1 MKKIFRSFA
10 FLPLIVVAA
19 IAFVV
24 FQVKSKD
31 PVEHQSASY
40 PVKSVQTIVARKLPF
55 RARATAFG
63 YVEPAIVV
71 TLRSE
76 VSGRITYIH
85 PNLKKG
91 ASLEKDTVVLRIEP
105 TTYEISLNQSMAGL
119 VGSQSSLAQL
129 EEEENSNKRS
139 LQLAQKNLD
148 LGVVELERVQS
159 LWEKKIVARNQVDVE
174 EQKVLQLRSTVQDL
188 QGKLDSYASRRA
200 AIEAQIEQSRSQVAI
215 SQDTLG
221 RTEIRMPF
229 DARIG
234 AVYVEKGGFTSAGA
248 AGGDLFEALGVES
261 VEINAQ
267 IPIRQFRPLVS
278 GIQSSEASS
287 IINLQGPDNMQ
298 RALSNMQLEARVR
311 LVGDT
316 SGSNFWEGNLIRM
329 SESVDPT
336 RDTLG
341 LVVSIANPYEGIIP
355 GKRPPLLKGMYTSVE
370 FLSPAKPTLVL
381 PRKAVHQGR
390 VYIATTQN
398 TLAIRQVNVL
408 FSQGDLVV
416 VADEDG
422 RKAGI
427 IEGERVIISD
437 VIPLMEGLPLKPIPA
452 VQYEKQLGVLALGNL
467 TTEESSQDNK

>member
-1 MKKIFRSFA
+1 
-10 FLPLIVVAA
+10 
-19 IAFVV
+19 
-24 FQVKSKD
+24 
-31 PVEHQSASY
+31 
-40 PVKSVQTIVARKLPF
+40 
-55 RARATAFG
+55 
-63 YVEPAIVV
+63 
-71 TLRSE
+71 
-76 VSGRITYIH
+76 
-85 PNLKKG
+85 LKKG

-427 IEGERVIISD
+427 IEGHD
-437 VIPLMEGLPLKPIPA
+437 VSRC
-452 VQYEKQLGVLALGNL
+452 
-467 TTEESSQDNK
+467 ESG